1 MRTVLL
7 GSDFMY
13 DKNGSLRPIEINT
26 AVGYHYNKLESNE
39 EAFDLTSLL
48 SFINTNGFTKV
59 VYIGEIEELSS
70 IFETT
75 LSEVSV
81 EYEFL
86 LVPNTSVTI
95 PHVDDNDTT
104 LIIRSAYD
112 TTAIVDDNYCRDK
125 VQFLELIKSESFG
138 AQFAY
143 INDENELVNYITTI
157 PDNGEHPNFIL
168 KARYP
173 QYDREVFPK
182 LFKVSSQEELL
193 VVLENVTSDYFL
205 MEFYFNLD
213 KTYENHI
220 SVTREL
226 SLLHPPSLQ
235 AIQLGSYT
243 TFTNDIILG
252 VNEFDSQSFELLDG
266 REKYIVKDSRIKL
279 PKLQDTDLVQMA
291 DGSFKTGLDL
301 QIGDV
306 VKTIDI
312 PNPFDVNKQNEVA
325 NYRISFEELQ
335 SGTTYSSNVVTHKK
349 RINTFYHVVRL
360 TFTDGSDWL
369 DTENSKYLSSKD
381 GEIRFLVLTNNAFEE
396 NQLSIGDKVIL
407 LDTTT
412 ETPSFIEKEVANI
425 EHTQEFF
432 GGWAITVENQAL
444 FLTRAENEDGVSHIA
459 SNAFVA
465 IEHNYPGQICSRAD
479 CTSRKTCSGKFEVC
493 CFGYCYY

>member
-59 VYIGEIEELSS
+59 VYIGEIEELSLMFS
-70 IFETT
+70 NA
-75 LSEVSV
+75 LNEVSV

-143 INDENELVNYITTI
+143 INDDNALVNYITTI

-182 LFKVSSQEELL
+182 LFKVSSQE
-193 VVLENVTSDYFL
+193 
-205 MEFYFNLD
+205 
-213 KTYENHI
+213 
-220 SVTREL
+220 
-226 SLLHPPSLQ
+226 
-235 AIQLGSYT
+235 
-243 TFTNDIILG
+243 
-252 VNEFDSQSFELLDG
+252 
-266 REKYIVKDSRIKL
+266 
-279 PKLQDTDLVQMA
+279 
-291 DGSFKTGLDL
+291 
-301 QIGDV
+301 
-306 VKTIDI
+306 
-312 PNPFDVNKQNEVA
+312 
-325 NYRISFEELQ
+325 
-335 SGTTYSSNVVTHKK
+335 
-349 RINTFYHVVRL
+349 
-360 TFTDGSDWL
+360 
-369 DTENSKYLSSKD
+369 
-381 GEIRFLVLTNNAFEE
+381 
-396 NQLSIGDKVIL
+396 
-407 LDTTT
+407 
-412 ETPSFIEKEVANI
+412 
-425 EHTQEFF
+425 
-432 GGWAITVENQAL
+432 
-444 FLTRAENEDGVSHIA
+444 
-459 SNAFVA
+459 
-465 IEHNYPGQICSRAD
+465 
-479 CTSRKTCSGKFEVC
+479 
-493 CFGYCYY
+493 